1 MIYLCLYT
9 ADDVQI
15 AACEDDR
22 NVACYEARGFV
33 RCTLAAFRQ
42 AWRKRDVKRLAEL
55 RGELPEPPPQAV
67 EVGGVKRPI
76 VYASLPQFRP

>member
-1 MIYLCLYT
+1 MIYLHHPSG
-9 ADDVQI
+9 AI
-15 AACEDDR
+15 AVCEDAGR
-22 NVACYEARGFV
+22 VASYEACGFT

-42 AWRKRDVKRLAEL
+42 AWRKRDTKRLAEL